1 MKKLFVGLL
10 GLIFCM
16 PGYAASVV
24 ASVNGAPIT
33 DADVTARVSLMNK
46 QGQTSTD
53 NRRIA
58 LQNIIDDSV
67 KIAYAQNFGAV
78 PDDETVDAELKKMNL
93 GEMSATERAMAES
106 ALRAEIAWQ
115 IVVAR
120 TILPTVEITDSDI
133 ANMRNEIAREQGLPI
148 EMTIVR
154 LVDIPADVAA
164 KLTKPKSCDDAMQM
178 ARNLGGAP
186 QKFTA
191 VQYELAA
198 DIRDRVVELAK
209 LTWSPV
215 VDRSVL
221 LVCDTRR
228 TDEYGKLDDT
238 IEQNAKFK
246 QAMPI
251 LFNFTDAEL
260 VEYVTQ
266 MGQPRF
272 RAKQIRDWLNRG
284 APDFLSMKNLPDT
297 LRRDLD
303 AVAQTLPVRVVKK
316 LESSDG
322 QTTKFLL
329 ELGDGEQIE
338 CVLMRTS
345 YGNSVCVSSQA
356 GCAMGCKFCAST
368 LLGLKRNLTVNEIYS
383 QILVAQWE
391 LRNDHSSPRPIR
403 PNGDANNGDVSH
415 IVVMGTGEPLQNV
428 ENVIGFIE
436 RANSDM
442 GIGWRKITV
451 STCGIVP
458 GIRALT
464 EWGRPINLAISLHAP
479 TDELRSQIMPINNKY
494 HLGTVLDAA
503 FEFSGLHNRQLMIE
517 YILLAVRGENGE
529 PVLLNCTPEYAEKL
543 SDLLRSKNCMVN
555 LIPWNAVDERDFV
568 SPSGNAVHRF
578 QDILIKN
585 GIHTR
590 IRRERGN
597 DIGSA
602 CGQLRL
608 NNKK

>member
-1 MKKLFVGLL
+1 MANGIKKGKDFYMKKLFVGLL

-78 PDDETVDAELKKMNL
+78 PDDETVDTELKKMNL

-120 TILPTVEITDSDI
+120 TVLPTVEITDSDI

-198 DIRDRVVELAK
+198 DIRDRVVGLAK

-228 TDEYGKLDDT
+228 TDEYGKLDDA

-246 QAMPI
+246 QAMFI
-251 LFNFTDAEL
+251 ADQQL
-260 VEYVTQ
+260 
-266 MGQPRF
+266 
-272 RAKQIRDWLNRG
+272 KQ
-284 APDFLSMKNLPDT
+284 
-297 LRRDLD
+297 LRRK
-303 AVAQTLPVRVVKK
+303 AVVVIN
-316 LESSDG
+316 DDRY
-322 QTTKFLL
+322 
-329 ELGDGEQIE
+329 EL
-338 CVLMRTS
+338 
-345 YGNSVCVSSQA
+345 
-356 GCAMGCKFCAST
+356 
-368 LLGLKRNLTVNEIYS
+368 
-383 QILVAQWE
+383 
-391 LRNDHSSPRPIR
+391 
-403 PNGDANNGDVSH
+403 
-415 IVVMGTGEPLQNV
+415 
-428 ENVIGFIE
+428 
-436 RANSDM
+436 
-442 GIGWRKITV
+442 
-451 STCGIVP
+451 
-458 GIRALT
+458 
-464 EWGRPINLAISLHAP
+464 
-479 TDELRSQIMPINNKY
+479 
-494 HLGTVLDAA
+494 
-503 FEFSGLHNRQLMIE
+503 
-517 YILLAVRGENGE
+517 
-529 PVLLNCTPEYAEKL
+529 
-543 SDLLRSKNCMVN
+543 
-555 LIPWNAVDERDFV
+555 
-568 SPSGNAVHRF
+568 
-578 QDILIKN
+578 
-585 GIHTR
+585 
-590 IRRERGN
+590 
-597 DIGSA
+597 
-602 CGQLRL
+602 
-608 NNKK
+608 